1 MLLGLVGRIAI
12 ITTLCISLF
21 TWIAPMIGRAY
32 PAPIVAYIGRDALLD
47 SHHLYLLDIWHGTP
61 IRLTYF
67 DNFNGQP
74 AWSPDG
80 DYLLFT
86 AGGDYNPITGRLSA
100 KRIFQM
106 NFFTYTQRLLTDNGR
121 NVNEGDPAWSHD
133 GRIAYAV
140 FRSGDWDIAITR
152 PSRYQTQLVSNMGQS
167 MNTSANQH
175 TPRWSPDGSQ
185 IAYLVGG
192 QFLGELGIADATGNN
207 ARMLTRGMQIVRDE
221 YDWSPDGAYIIFTTQ
236 RDGNY
241 EIYRVNVSNGAII
254 NLSRHASEDFSP
266 KWSPNGDTIA
276 FISSRN
282 GGLHLFLM
290 TVDGVDIQQI
300 TADNNRP
307 ATLIWSPDAQ
317 WLVYTATPQFGF
329 NRQLYIAS
337 AGGGDVRQLTFS
349 YMDHFSPTW
358 KP

>member
-1 MLLGLVGRIAI
+1 MFLRIARLAMI
-12 ITTLCISLF
+12 ISLCIWLF
-21 TWIAPMIGRAY
+21 AWIAPMIGRAN
-32 PAPIVAYIGRDALLD
+32 PAPIIVYIGRYAPLD
-47 SHHLYLLDIWHGTP
+47 WHHLYLLDIWHGIS

-80 DYLLFT
+80 NYLLFT
-86 AGGDYNPITGRLSA
+86 AGGDYNPITGRSSA
-100 KRIFQM
+100 RRIFQM
-106 NFFTYTQRLLTDNGR
+106 NFFTYTQRLLTNNGR
-121 NVNEGDPAWSHD
+121 NVNEENPAWSPD

-140 FRSGDWDIAITR
+140 FRSGDWDIVITR
-152 PSRYQTQLVSNMGQS
+152 PNQYQTQRVSNIGQS
-167 MNTSANQH
+167 MNTSASEH

-192 QFLGELGIADATGNN
+192 QFFSELAVADATGNH
-207 ARMLTRGMQIVRDE
+207 ARILTSGMQIVRDE

-254 NLSRHASEDFSP
+254 NLSRHPGEDFSP
-266 KWSPNGDTIA
+266 KWSPHGDRIA

-282 GGLHLFLM
+282 GGLNLFLM
-290 TVDGVDIQQI
+290 TADGVDIQQL
-300 TADNNRP
+300 TAANHRP

-317 WLVYTATPQFGF
+317 WLVYTAIPQFGF
-329 NRQLYIAS
+329 NRQLYIVS
-337 AGGGDVRQLTFS
+337 ADGGDVRQLTFS
-349 YMDHFSPTW
+349 YTDHFSPQW